1 MKTKIKSYGDKVTD
15 LQKFLGWILII
26 CLAVTTLISA
36 LKKDKNYYPQVFLK
50 EYKYIKEKF
59 IRDIIQDIG
68 KFSCDSDEDF
78 FFFCNPIQD
87 GRGKKAPSTNFCPVT
102 STNVVISPQNFLT
115 SNFHPFSQLMKNI

>member
-1 MKTKIKSYGDKVTD
+1 MTYLKIYTIWNKVRD
-15 LQKFLGWILII
+15 LQKFLRWILII

-36 LKKDKNYYPQVFLK
+36 LKKDKNCYPQVFLK

-78 FFFCNPIQD
+78 FF
-87 GRGKKAPSTNFCPVT
+87 SVT
-102 STNVVISPQNFLT
+102 LFRMGEAKRPPLLIFAL
-115 SNFHPFSQLMKNI
+115 